1 MQYLI
6 DKTGQRVKITASML
20 FVVLVLAAPQALA
33 DEASTRAMEQKIQLL
48 EEQLRTIR
56 NELDQ
61 VKSES
66 IQETEKIRERERLTT
81 TRPDEKETT
90 YVRDRLDHKHHMLF
104 FRGGF
109 THAMQ
114 RRPGTSI
121 QSDVAPVGAQDLADR
136 DGWYVG
142 AGFDFS
148 LTNNVWGLL
157 PRTEVMSE
165 LMFEYKEFADN
176 VKGNAL
182 ANNPTQLA
190 GGAFN
195 PRNVTVTQVSISAAP
210 KIKFMEGSKLRPW
223 IIPAGLALHVI
234 SPPSESISFWI
245 PGVMFGAGVDYNIW
259 KDFYIGIDGRYHLT
273 GGKADGIKVDGMT
286 AGAYLG
292 IGF

>member
-1 MQYLI
+1 M
-6 DKTGQRVKITASML
+6 
-20 FVVLVLAAPQALA
+20 A
-33 DEASTRAMEQKIQLL
+33 DDASTRALEQKIQQL
-48 EEQLRTIR
+48 EAQLRIIR

-61 VKSES
+61 VKSEA
-66 IQETEKIRERERLTT
+66 IYKKEMTEHREKATTAVPEEKLTT
-81 TRPDEKETT
+81 TVPEKKETT
-90 YVRDRLDHKHHMLF
+90 IVQDRLGHKHHMLF

-114 RRPGTSI
+114 RRNGTSI
-121 QSDVAPVGAQDLADR
+121 QSNVAPVGAQDLADR

-148 LTNNVWGLL
+148 LTNNIWGLL

-195 PRNVTVTQVSISAAP
+195 PRNVTVTQVSLSAAP
-210 KIKFMEGSKLRPW
+210 KIKFMEGSKIRPW

-245 PGVMFGAGVDYNIW
+245 PGVMFGAGVDYNFW

-286 AGAYLG
+286 AGGYLG